1 MAGSTL
7 ASAGRDLARHR
18 AALAAAVALA
28 ALCLVALAAP
38 WLSPHAA
45 GAIDLARPALAPG
58 ADASHGWGTDRLGR
72 DVFARTMQGLRISLL
87 IGLAAALVSAVIG
100 VAWGAVAGYAGGRI
114 DAVMMRIVDILYA
127 LPFVFFVIILATL
140 FGRGSVPVLLAAIAS
155 VGWLTTAR
163 IVRGQ
168 ALALRRQGFID
179 AARAMGSSGG
189 RILWRHILPNI
200 APVVILLFT
209 ARIGAVIL
217 AEASLSFLGLG
228 IPPPAPTWGSM
239 LSGTGR
245 SYMYIAPWL
254 AIAPGL
260 CLTIVVYSINIF
272 GDALR
277 DLLDP
282 RLRGTR

>member
-189 RILWRHILPNI
+189 RILWRHILPNVAGPVI
-200 APVVILLFT
+200 AYT
-209 ARIGAVIL
+209 ALTVPQMIIY
-217 AEASLSFLGLG
+217 ESFLSFLGLG
-228 IPPPAPTWGSM
+228 VQEPLASLGSLISEGARDM
-239 LSGTGR
+239 ES
-245 SYMYIAPWL
+245 APWL
-254 AIAPGL
+254 LLAPAA
-260 CLTIVVYSINIF
+260 CLTLLTLSLNVL
-272 GDALR
+272 GDGLR
-277 DLLDP
+277 DVLDP
-282 RLRGTR
+282 RTHP

>member
-189 RILWRHILPNI
+189 RILWRHILPNVAGPVI
-200 APVVILLFT
+200 AYT
-209 ARIGAVIL
+209 ALTVPQMIIY
-217 AEASLSFLGLG
+217 ESFLSFLGLG
-228 IPPPAPTWGSM
+228 VQEPLASLGSLIIEGARDM
-239 LSGTGR
+239 ES
-245 SYMYIAPWL
+245 APWL
-254 AIAPGL
+254 LLAPAA
-260 CLTIVVYSINIF
+260 CLTLLTLSLNVL
-272 GDALR
+272 GDGLR
-277 DLLDP
+277 DVLDP
-282 RLRGTR
+282 RTHP

>member
-100 VAWGAVAGYAGGRI
+100 VAWWAVAGYAGGRI

-189 RILWRHILPNI
+189 RILWRHILPNVAGPVI
-200 APVVILLFT
+200 AYT
-209 ARIGAVIL
+209 ALTVPQMIIY
-217 AEASLSFLGLG
+217 ESFLSFLGLG
-228 IPPPAPTWGSM
+228 VQEPLASLGSLISEGARDM
-239 LSGTGR
+239 ES
-245 SYMYIAPWL
+245 APWL
-254 AIAPGL
+254 LLAPAA
-260 CLTIVVYSINIF
+260 CLTLLTLSLNVL
-272 GDALR
+272 GDGLR
-277 DLLDP
+277 DVLDP
-282 RLRGTR
+282 RTHP